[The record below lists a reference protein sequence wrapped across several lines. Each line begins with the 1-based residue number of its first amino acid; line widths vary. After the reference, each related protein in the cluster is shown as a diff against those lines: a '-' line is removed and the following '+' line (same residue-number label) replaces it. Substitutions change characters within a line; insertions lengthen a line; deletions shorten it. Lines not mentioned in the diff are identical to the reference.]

1 MRQFLNLRGDSLMN
15 SLPQRKKMRLTGH
28 DYSLKGVYFV
38 TICTKNRRKILSS
51 IEGNDAYLVP
61 KIRLTRT
68 GEIVQ
73 YYLDRID
80 GIDCY
85 VIMPNH
91 IHLIIIKNE
100 YSKTDVIKDI
110 RSLKIMVTKRVGYSI
125 WQTGFYDH
133 IVRDEQDYL
142 AKRQYI
148 EENAIKWLEDE
159 YYNR

>member
-1 MRQFLNLRGDSLMN
+1 MN
-15 SLPQRKKMRLTGH
+15 SLPQRKKMRLTGY
-28 DYSLKGVYFV
+28 DYSSKGIYFI
-38 TICTKNRRKILSS
+38 TICIKHRKNILSS
-51 IEGNDAYLVP
+51 VVESDSYIMP
-61 KIRLTRT
+61 KIILTRT

-100 YSKTDVIKDI
+100 YSRTDIIKDI

-159 YYNR
+159 YYNG